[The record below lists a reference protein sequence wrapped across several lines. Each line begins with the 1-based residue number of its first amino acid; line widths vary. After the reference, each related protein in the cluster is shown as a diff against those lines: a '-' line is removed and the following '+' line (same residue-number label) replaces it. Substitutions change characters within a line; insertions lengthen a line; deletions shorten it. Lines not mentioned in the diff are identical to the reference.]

1 MRIKDRSTVY
11 SYSVSVCMGSFVF
24 GYELS
29 SFGNLHNLIVQFNQ
43 LTTEEEIAQTLTLLS
58 SILAIAAIF
67 GTHFSNLGG
76 GIYRYMLKSFGWIQ
90 TFRFTDYL
98 TIIAAV
104 IGIMNLSVGVQTLS
118 RVIFGVVAG
127 INTIL
132 IPTYLT
138 SVLPGAMGGPAGT
151 LNQLF
156 IVIGIFFGF
165 WMGFIVVGQDLLVA
179 NWRFIIALPI
189 IPALIR
195 LHTAQNIYPYILLH
209 LDTNQLKA

>member
-1 MRIKDRSTVY
+1 MQLKLVQLLLYYLVSWQ
-11 SYSVSVCMGSFVF
+11 SLPYSVNYKF
-24 GYELS
+24 
-29 SFGNLHNLIVQFNQ
+29 IV
-43 LTTEEEIAQTLTLLS
+43 
-58 SILAIAAIF
+58 
-67 GTHFSNLGG
+67 GV

-118 RVIFGVVAG
+118 RIIFGVVAG

-165 WMGFIVVGQDLLVA
+165 WMGFIVVGQDL
-179 NWRFIIALPI
+179 
-189 IPALIR
+189 
-195 LHTAQNIYPYILLH
+195 
-209 LDTNQLKA
+209 

>member
-1 MRIKDRSTVY
+1 MQLKLVQLLLYYLVSWQ
-11 SYSVSVCMGSFVF
+11 SLPYSVNYKF
-24 GYELS
+24 
-29 SFGNLHNLIVQFNQ
+29 IV
-43 LTTEEEIAQTLTLLS
+43 
-58 SILAIAAIF
+58 
-67 GTHFSNLGG
+67 GV

-118 RVIFGVVAG
+118 RIIFGVVAG

-132 IPTYLT
+132 IPTYLI

-165 WMGFIVVGQDLLVA
+165 WMGFIVVGQDL
-179 NWRFIIALPI
+179 
-189 IPALIR
+189 
-195 LHTAQNIYPYILLH
+195 
-209 LDTNQLKA
+209 

>member
-1 MRIKDRSTVY
+1 MV
-11 SYSVSVCMGSFVF
+11 
-24 GYELS
+24 
-29 SFGNLHNLIVQFNQ
+29 
-43 LTTEEEIAQTLTLLS
+43 
-58 SILAIAAIF
+58 
-67 GTHFSNLGG
+67 
-76 GIYRYMLKSFGWIQ
+76 KSFGWIQ
-90 TFRFTDYL
+90 SFRFTDYL
-98 TIIAAV
+98 TVIAAV

-118 RVIFGVVAG
+118 RVIFGIVVG
-127 INTIL
+127 INTII

-165 WMGFIVVGQDLLVA
+165 WMGFIVVGQDILVA

-195 LHTAQNIYPYILLH
+195 LHTAQNVYPYIIINE
-209 LDTNQLKA
+209 DMKQLKA

>member
-1 MRIKDRSTVY
+1 MQLKLVQLLLYYLVSWQ
-11 SYSVSVCMGSFVF
+11 SLPYSVNYKF
-24 GYELS
+24 
-29 SFGNLHNLIVQFNQ
+29 IV
-43 LTTEEEIAQTLTLLS
+43 
-58 SILAIAAIF
+58 
-67 GTHFSNLGG
+67 GV

-118 RVIFGVVAG
+118 RIIFGVVAG
-127 INTIL
+127 SNTIL

-165 WMGFIVVGQDLLVA
+165 WMGFIVVGQDL
-179 NWRFIIALPI
+179 
-189 IPALIR
+189 
-195 LHTAQNIYPYILLH
+195 
-209 LDTNQLKA
+209 